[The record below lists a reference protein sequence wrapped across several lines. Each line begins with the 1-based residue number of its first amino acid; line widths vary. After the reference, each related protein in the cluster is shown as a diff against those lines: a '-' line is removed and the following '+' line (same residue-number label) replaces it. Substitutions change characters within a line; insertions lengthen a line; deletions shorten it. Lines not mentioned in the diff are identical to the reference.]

1 MTEKRI
7 TIRISPELHSYATKA
22 AAFKKLSL
30 NEYMV
35 NLLTTHL
42 LPEPPK
48 TREITDEEWDKISND
63 F

>member
-1 MTEKRI
+1 
-7 TIRISPELHSYATKA
+7 
-22 AAFKKLSL
+22 
-30 NEYMV
+30 MV

>member
-7 TIRISPELHSYATKA
+7 TIRLSPELHQHATRA

-35 NLLTTHL
+35 HLLKETL

-48 TREITDEEWDKISND
+48 TREITDEEWEKISND

>member
-1 MTEKRI
+1 MEKKI
-7 TIRISPELHSYATKA
+7 TIRTSPELHVHLTRA

-30 NEYMV
+30 NEYLV
-35 NLLTTHL
+35 KLLLDIH

-48 TREITDEEWDKISND
+48 TRDITDEEWDKISND

>member
-7 TIRISPELHSYATKA
+7 TIRLSPELHAHLTRA

-30 NEYMV
+30 NEYLV
-35 NLLTTHL
+35 KFLLDIH
-42 LPEPPK
+42 LPESPK